1 MKAPAPLPALDGL
14 RGVAILVVMVHNLLF
29 IAPGGDL
36 FGRILVAIADRGWI
50 GVQLFFALSGFLITR
65 ILIASR
71 DATNY
76 FSSFYARRT
85 LRIFPL
91 YYATLLV
98 IFVLLPALDALPEG
112 FIRHPQR
119 ELAKWLYLT
128 NWVQP
133 FHPGQGSIP
142 HLWSLAVEEQF
153 YLLWPLVVRWLS
165 TAALLRSCI
174 VLALGSLLF
183 RVVLQWQGA
192 DFEMIYE
199 FTPSRI
205 DALVLGAAVA
215 CLRPS
220 ADATRTV
227 RGTALTGWAA
237 LAVFVGGALATR
249 GYAAHLPLTQT
260 LGYSA
265 LSVSAACA
273 LWAIAGRAPGR
284 SALPLLESRVLR
296 AMGRYSYGLYLLH
309 VPLHVLVGV
318 PWLGPTAGWAWPQA
332 LAYLAAML
340 ALSLAAAWASYHGF
354 ERWFLDAKR
363 HFEPR
368 AAQAAVVRRR

>member
-1 MKAPAPLPALDGL
+1 MKSPAPLPALDGL

-36 FGRILVAIADRGWI
+36 FGRVLVAVADRGWI

-71 DATNY
+71 EATNY

-119 ELAKWLYLT
+119 ELAMWLYLT

-165 TAALLRSCI
+165 TAALLRSCV

-183 RVVLQWQGA
+183 RALLQWQGA
-192 DFEMIYE
+192 DFEVIYQ

-215 CLRPS
+215 CRWALPGVAPGRG
-220 ADATRTV
+220 DA
-227 RGTALTGWAA
+227 AKAGWAA

-273 LWAIAGRAPGR
+273 LWAINSRAPDR
-284 SALPLLESRVLR
+284 PALPLLESRALR
-296 AMGRYSYGLYLLH
+296 ALGRYSYGLYLLH

-318 PWLGPTAGWAWPQA
+318 PWLGPTTGWAWPQA
-332 LAYLAAML
+332 LVYLTAML

-363 HFEPR
+363 RFEPR
-368 AAQAAVVRRR
+368 A

>member
-1 MKAPAPLPALDGL
+1 MKPPGPLPALDGL
-14 RGVAILVVMVHNLLF
+14 RGVAIAVVLVHNLLF

-36 FGRILVAIADRGWI
+36 AGRMLDALADRGWI

-71 DATNY
+71 EATNY

-91 YYATLLV
+91 YYATMGV

-112 FIRHPQR
+112 FTRHPQR
-119 ELAKWLYLT
+119 ELAMWLYLT

-133 FHPGQGSIP
+133 HYPGQGAIS

-165 TAALLRSCI
+165 TAALLRCCL
-174 VLALGSLLF
+174 VLAAGSLLF
-183 RVVLQWQGA
+183 RVVLQAMGVG
-192 DFEMIYE
+192 FEPIYE
-199 FTPSRI
+199 YTPSRI

-215 CLRPS
+215 CRVSQAGVPVS
-220 ADATRTV
+220 PRATAIA
-227 RGTALTGWAA
+227 GWTAI
-237 LAVFVGGALATR
+237 AVFVGAALPTR
-249 GYAAHLPLTQT
+249 GYAAYLPLTQT

-265 LSVSAACA
+265 LSVAAAIA
-273 LWAIAGRAPGR
+273 LWAIARRPADAP
-284 SALPLLESRVLR
+284 AVPLLESRVLR
-296 AMGRYSYGLYLLH
+296 LLGRYSYGLYLLH
-309 VPLHVLVGV
+309 IPLHVLVGERLV
-318 PWLGPTAGWAWPQA
+318 GSTSAWAWPQA

-340 ALSLAAAWASYHGF
+340 ALSGAAAWASYHGF
-354 ERWFLDAKR
+354 ERWFLEAKR
-363 HFEPR
+363 RFEPR
-368 AAQAAVVRRR
+368 PAQAAVVRLR